1 MQQYKNCIYIENLKL
16 IFNIL
21 FNSATNFTSHRRFGK
36 LFCKGGFIMLFKRI
50 LAAALSAALVLSC
63 AACGNRVEPEPATDS
78 TTLYVPEENTAAAV
92 TEAVTIPGD
101 TTLENVSAE
110 HTSAAD
116 ETTAAQPA
124 EISKAEIVAMYKAA
138 AEKSHK
144 GAKTYRAISLVDFSI
159 NNGQYANVIDFVMP
173 IIGKLLSNNSEEV
186 DGITGGFQNLTEAD
200 VKTAKTY
207 TVGDKTVIEFTL
219 HEQRGGPRDSEF
231 SGSVGHAITAV
242 GDIGYV
248 TDQIT
253 DLGIPLEISDEHTYI
268 DYTNPTVKVLI
279 DSNGKIINGTWSYT
293 VAINLNQYK
302 VGKTTVESTKIVMN
316 NVLTVNGGFKK

>member
-1 MQQYKNCIYIENLKL
+1 MI
-16 IFNIL
+16 
-21 FNSATNFTSHRRFGK
+21 
-36 LFCKGGFIMLFKRI
+36 FKRL
-50 LAAALSAALVLSC
+50 LAAALSLTLVFSC
-63 AACGNRVEPEPATDS
+63 AACGRQAENEAVTESA
-78 TTLYVPEENTAAAV
+78 TLYVPEENITTAV
-92 TEAVTIPGD
+92 TEI
-101 TTLENVSAE
+101 TTAEDITAEVSTEESAE
-110 HTSAAD
+110 
-116 ETTAAQPA
+116 ETTAQPT
-124 EISKAEIVAMYKAA
+124 EKSKAEIVAMYKAA
-138 AEKSHK
+138 AEKTHK

-186 DGITGGFQNLTEAD
+186 DGITGGFKNLTEAD
-200 VKTAKTY
+200 VKAAKTY
-207 TVGDKTVIEFTL
+207 TIGDKTVIEFTL

-248 TDQIT
+248 TDQIK

-279 DSNGKIINGTWSYT
+279 DSNGKIVNGTWSYT

-316 NVLTVNGGFKK
+316 NVLTVAGGFKK

>member
-1 MQQYKNCIYIENLKL
+1 MI
-16 IFNIL
+16 
-21 FNSATNFTSHRRFGK
+21 
-36 LFCKGGFIMLFKRI
+36 FKRL
-50 LAAALSAALVLSC
+50 LAAALSLTLVFSC
-63 AACGNRVEPEPATDS
+63 AACGRQAENEAVTESE
-78 TTLYVPEENTAAAV
+78 TLYVPEENITTAV
-92 TEAVTIPGD
+92 TEI
-101 TTLENVSAE
+101 TTAPEDITAEVSTE
-110 HTSAAD
+110 
-116 ETTAAQPA
+116 ETTAATTAQPT
-124 EISKAEIVAMYKAA
+124 EKSKAEIVAMYKTA
-138 AEKSHK
+138 AEKTHK
-144 GAKTYRAISLVDFSI
+144 SAKTYRAISLVDFSI

-186 DGITGGFQNLTEAD
+186 DGITGGFKNLTEAD
-200 VKTAKTY
+200 VKAAKTY

-248 TDQIT
+248 TDQIK

-279 DSNGKIINGTWSYT
+279 DSNGKIVNGTWSYT

-316 NVLTVNGGFKK
+316 NVLTVAGGFKK

>member
-1 MQQYKNCIYIENLKL
+1 MV
-16 IFNIL
+16 
-21 FNSATNFTSHRRFGK
+21 
-36 LFCKGGFIMLFKRI
+36 FKRL
-50 LAAALSAALVLSC
+50 LAAAVSAALVLSC
-63 AACGNRVEPEPATDS
+63 AACGNQAEPEN
-78 TTLYVPEENTAAAV
+78 TTEPTTVYTPEENTTTAV
-92 TEAVTIPGD
+92 AETTTAEDITAEVSTEESAEET
-101 TTLENVSAE
+101 TTLTE
-110 HTSAAD
+110 
-116 ETTAAQPA
+116 

-138 AEKSHK
+138 AEKTHK

-186 DGITGGFQNLTEAD
+186 DGITGGFKSLTEAD
-200 VKTAKTY
+200 VKTAKTH
-207 TVGDKTVIEFTL
+207 TIGDKTVIELTL

-248 TDQIT
+248 TDQIQ

-279 DSNGKIINGTWSYT
+279 DSNGKIVNGTWSYT

>member
-1 MQQYKNCIYIENLKL
+1 M
-16 IFNIL
+16 IF
-21 FNSATNFTSHRRFGK
+21 K
-36 LFCKGGFIMLFKRI
+36 KI
-50 LAAALSAALVLSC
+50 LAAALSLTLVFSC
-63 AACGNRVEPEPATDS
+63 AACGRQAENEAVTESE
-78 TTLYVPEENTAAAV
+78 TLYVPEENITTAV
-92 TEAVTIPGD
+92 TEI
-101 TTLENVSAE
+101 TTAPEDITAEVSTE
-110 HTSAAD
+110 
-116 ETTAAQPA
+116 ETTAATTAQPT
-124 EISKAEIVAMYKAA
+124 EKSKAEIVAMYKTA
-138 AEKSHK
+138 AEKTHK
-144 GAKTYRAISLVDFSI
+144 SAKTYRAISLVDFSI

-186 DGITGGFQNLTEAD
+186 DGITGGFKNLTEAD
-200 VKTAKTY
+200 VKAAKTY
-207 TVGDKTVIEFTL
+207 TVGDKTVIELTL

-248 TDQIT
+248 TDQIK

-279 DSNGKIINGTWSYT
+279 DSNGKIVNGTWSYT

-316 NVLTVNGGFKK
+316 NVLTVAGGFKK

>member
-1 MQQYKNCIYIENLKL
+1 MI
-16 IFNIL
+16 
-21 FNSATNFTSHRRFGK
+21 
-36 LFCKGGFIMLFKRI
+36 FKRL
-50 LAAALSAALVLSC
+50 LAAALSLTLVFSC
-63 AACGNRVEPEPATDS
+63 AACGRQAENEAVTESE
-78 TTLYVPEENTAAAV
+78 TLYVPEENITTAV
-92 TEAVTIPGD
+92 TE
-101 TTLENVSAE
+101 TTTAEDITAEVSTE
-110 HTSAAD
+110 
-116 ETTAAQPA
+116 ETTAATTAQPT
-124 EISKAEIVAMYKAA
+124 EKSKAEIVAMYKAA

-186 DGITGGFQNLTEAD
+186 DGITGGFKNLTEAD
-200 VKTAKTY
+200 VKAAKTY
-207 TVGDKTVIEFTL
+207 TVGNKTVIELTL

-248 TDQIT
+248 TDQIK

-279 DSNGKIINGTWSYT
+279 DSNGKIVNGTWSYT

-316 NVLTVNGGFKK
+316 NVLTVAGGFKK

>member
-1 MQQYKNCIYIENLKL
+1 M
-16 IFNIL
+16 
-21 FNSATNFTSHRRFGK
+21 H
-36 LFCKGGFIMLFKRI
+36 FKRI
-50 LAAALSAALVLSC
+50 LAAALTAALVLSC
-63 AACGNRVEPEPATDS
+63 AACGNRTAPETAS
-78 TTLYVPEENTAAAV
+78 EATTLYTPEESTAPAV
-92 TEAVTIPGD
+92 TEIATAPED
-101 TTLENVSAE
+101 TTVEATSAE
-110 HTSAAD
+110 LNETVA
-116 ETTAAQPA
+116 ETTAAQPT
-124 EISKAEIVAMYKAA
+124 EISKAEIVATYKAA

-144 GAKTYRAISLVDFSI
+144 NARTYRAISLVDFSI

-173 IIGKLLSNNSEEV
+173 IIGKLLSNNSKEV

-207 TVGDKTVIEFTL
+207 TVDDKTVIEFTL

-268 DYTNPTVKVLI
+268 DYTNPTVKVVI
-279 DSNGKIINGTWSYT
+279 DSNGKIVNGTWSYT

-302 VGKTTVESTKIVMN
+302 VGNKTVESTKIVMN

>member
-1 MQQYKNCIYIENLKL
+1 MGL
-16 IFNIL
+16 
-21 FNSATNFTSHRRFGK
+21 
-36 LFCKGGFIMLFKRI
+36 KRI
-50 LAAALSAALVLSC
+50 FIVAISAALLLSFT
-63 AACGNRVEPEPATDS
+63 ACGDQAEPEDITEPIKEYITEERSTVEVTVTATLPEDITIEAS
-78 TTLYVPEENTAAAV
+78 TVQTTAVSTETTLAP
-92 TEAVTIPGD
+92 
-101 TTLENVSAE
+101 SAE
-110 HTSAAD
+110 
-116 ETTAAQPA
+116 P
-124 EISKAEIVAMYKAA
+124 SKAEIVDLYKSA
-138 AEKSHK
+138 AEKSHA
-144 GAKTYRAISLVDFSI
+144 GAKTYREISLVDFSI

-207 TVGDKTVIEFTL
+207 SVGDKTVIEFTL

-268 DYTNPTVKVLI
+268 DYTNPTVKVVI
-279 DSNGKIINGTWSYT
+279 DSNGKIVNGTWSYT

-302 VGKTTVESTKIVMN
+302 VGNKTVESTKIVMN
-316 NVLTVNGGFKK
+316 NVLTVGGGFKK

>member
-1 MQQYKNCIYIENLKL
+1 MI
-16 IFNIL
+16 
-21 FNSATNFTSHRRFGK
+21 
-36 LFCKGGFIMLFKRI
+36 FKRL
-50 LAAALSAALVLSC
+50 LAAALSLTLVFSC
-63 AACGNRVEPEPATDS
+63 AACGRQAENEAVTESE
-78 TTLYVPEENTAAAV
+78 TLYVPEQNITTAV
-92 TEAVTIPGD
+92 TEI
-101 TTLENVSAE
+101 TTDPEDITAEVSTE
-110 HTSAAD
+110 
-116 ETTAAQPA
+116 ETTAATTTLTE
-124 EISKAEIVAMYKAA
+124 EISKAEIVAIYKAA
-138 AEKSHK
+138 AEKTHK
-144 GAKTYRAISLVDFSI
+144 SAKTYRAISLVDFSI

-186 DGITGGFQNLTEAD
+186 DGITGGFKNLTEAD

-248 TDQIT
+248 TDQIK

-279 DSNGKIINGTWSYT
+279 DSNGKIVNGTWSYT

-316 NVLTVNGGFKK
+316 NVLTVNGGFKM

>member
-1 MQQYKNCIYIENLKL
+1 
-16 IFNIL
+16 
-21 FNSATNFTSHRRFGK
+21 
-36 LFCKGGFIMLFKRI
+36 MLFKRI

-63 AACGNRVEPEPATDS
+63 AACGNQAEPEDITEPIKEYITEESSTVEVTVAATLPEDITIEAS
-78 TTLYVPEENTAAAV
+78 TAQTTAVSTETTLTP
-92 TEAVTIPGD
+92 
-101 TTLENVSAE
+101 
-110 HTSAAD
+110 
-116 ETTAAQPA
+116 PA
-124 EISKAEIVAMYKAA
+124 EPSKAEIVELYKSA

-186 DGITGGFQNLTEAD
+186 DGITGGFRSLTEAD

-207 TVGDKTVIEFTL
+207 TVGDKTVIEITL
-219 HEQRGGPRDSEF
+219 HEQTGGPRDSEF

-248 TDQIT
+248 TDQIK
-253 DLGIPLEISDEHTYI
+253 DLGIPLEISDEHTFI

-279 DSNGKIINGTWSYT
+279 DSNGKIVNGTWSYT

-302 VGKTTVESTKIVMN
+302 VGNKTVESTKIVMN

>member
-1 MQQYKNCIYIENLKL
+1 
-16 IFNIL
+16 
-21 FNSATNFTSHRRFGK
+21 
-36 LFCKGGFIMLFKRI
+36 MLFKRI
-50 LAAALSAALVLSC
+50 LAAALSAVLVLSC
-63 AACGNRVEPEPATDS
+63 AACGNQPEPETVTEPTIIY
-78 TTLYVPEENTAAAV
+78 TEHENTTSAV
-92 TEAVTIPGD
+92 TEVTTVPED
-101 TTLENVSAE
+101 MSVEVTTEEITA
-110 HTSAAD
+110 
-116 ETTAAQPA
+116 TTAAQQT

-186 DGITGGFQNLTEAD
+186 DGITGGFRDLTEAD

-219 HEQRGGPRDSEF
+219 HEQTGGPRDSEF

-248 TDQIT
+248 TDQIK
-253 DLGIPLEISDEHTYI
+253 DLGIPLEISDEHTFI

-279 DSNGKIINGTWSYT
+279 DSNGKIVNGTWRYT

-302 VGKTTVESTKIVMN
+302 VGNKTVESTKIVMN

>member
-1 MQQYKNCIYIENLKL
+1 M
-16 IFNIL
+16 IF
-21 FNSATNFTSHRRFGK
+21 K
-36 LFCKGGFIMLFKRI
+36 KI
-50 LAAALSAALVLSC
+50 LAAALSAALVLTC
-63 AACGNRVEPEPATDS
+63 AACGNQAEPETATES
-78 TTLYVPEENTAAAV
+78 TTLYLPEENITTAV
-92 TEAVTIPGD
+92 TEIATAPEDITV
-101 TTLENVSAE
+101 EVSTE
-110 HTSAAD
+110 EITAA
-116 ETTAAQPA
+116 TTAQQT

-186 DGITGGFQNLTEAD
+186 DGITGGFKNLTEAD
-200 VKTAKTY
+200 VKVAKTY

-248 TDQIT
+248 TDQIK

-279 DSNGKIINGTWSYT
+279 DSNGKIVNGTWSYT

>member
-1 MQQYKNCIYIENLKL
+1 MI
-16 IFNIL
+16 
-21 FNSATNFTSHRRFGK
+21 S
-36 LFCKGGFIMLFKRI
+36 KRI
-50 LAAALSAALVLSC
+50 FAAAVSAALVLSC
-63 AACGNRVEPEPATDS
+63 AACGNQSEPVS
-78 TTLYVPEENTAAAV
+78 TTEPSTVYTEEESTGFDV
-92 TEAVTIPGD
+92 TEAVTIPED
-101 TTLENVSAE
+101 TTVEATSAE
-110 HTSAAD
+110 LN
-116 ETTAAQPA
+116 ETTAETTVAQPA
-124 EISKAEIVAMYKAA
+124 EISKAEIVEMYKAA

-159 NNGQYANVIDFVMP
+159 NNGQYANVIDLVMP
-173 IIGKLLSNNSEEV
+173 IIGKLLANNSEEV
-186 DGITGGFQNLTEAD
+186 DGITGGFNNLTEAD
-200 VKTAKTY
+200 VKTAKAY

-248 TDQIT
+248 TDQIV

-268 DYTNPTVKVLI
+268 DYTNPTVKVVI
-279 DSNGKIINGTWSYT
+279 DSNGKIVNGTWSYT

-302 VGKTTVESTKIVMN
+302 VGNKTVESTKIVMN